1 MKEANMAKLN
11 GQFIPVPRWVLE
23 YLGQD
28 AVALCVLI
36 HALTYM
42 NGDRQDITTSYDHL
56 AELTGYDRRTVIRA
70 MNRIE
75 SSGALVKTVR
85 RSKTGRNMTNLYRVD
100 FNNPT
105 SRSSVTGDTS
115 SSVTADTSGVSLES
129 PSEGVTADTQSREIN
144 LNLEGKPKKRKKD
157 ALFLSDPRWQRQ
169 FKTANESESK

>member
-1 MKEANMAKLN
+1 MAKLN

-23 YLGQD
+23 YLGKD

-42 NGDRQDITTSYDHL
+42 SGDRQEITTSYDHL

-75 SSGALVKTVR
+75 ASGAVVKTVR
-85 RSKTGRNMTNLYRVD
+85 KSKTGRNMTNLYQVD
-100 FNNPT
+100 FNNPIT
-105 SRSSVTGDTS
+105 RSSVTGDTI
-115 SSVTADTSGVSLES
+115 SSVTGDTSGVSLGT

-144 LNLEGKPKKRKKD
+144 LNLEGKQKRKKKD

-169 FKTANESESK
+169 LKTSQ

>member
-1 MKEANMAKLN
+1 MAKLN

-23 YLGQD
+23 YLGKD

-42 NGDRQDITTSYDHL
+42 SGDRQEITTSYDHL

-75 SSGALVKTVR
+75 ASGAVVKTVR
-85 RSKTGRNMTNLYRVD
+85 KSKTGRNMTNLYQVD
-100 FNNPT
+100 FNNPIT
-105 SRSSVTGDTS
+105 LSSVTGDTISSVTGDTS
-115 SSVTADTSGVSLES
+115 GVSLGT

-144 LNLEGKPKKRKKD
+144 LNLEGKQKRKKKD

-169 FKTANESESK
+169 LKTPQ

>member
-1 MKEANMAKLN
+1 MAKLN

-23 YLGQD
+23 YLGKD

-42 NGDRQDITTSYDHL
+42 SGDRQEITTSYDHL

-75 SSGALVKTVR
+75 ASGAVVKTVR
-85 RSKTGRNMTNLYRVD
+85 KSKTGRNMTNLYQVD
-100 FNNPT
+100 FNNPIT
-105 SRSSVTGDTS
+105 RSSVTGDTI
-115 SSVTADTSGVSLES
+115 SSVTGDTSGVSLGT
-129 PSEGVTADTQSREIN
+129 PSEGVTTDTQSREIN
-144 LNLEGKPKKRKKD
+144 LNLEGKQKRKKKD

-169 FKTANESESK
+169 LKTPQ

>member
-1 MKEANMAKLN
+1 MAKLN

-23 YLGQD
+23 YLGKD

-42 NGDRQDITTSYDHL
+42 SGDRQEITTSYDHL

-75 SSGALVKTVR
+75 ASGAVVKTVR
-85 RSKTGRNMTNLYRVD
+85 KSKTGRNMTNLYQVD
-100 FNNPT
+100 FNNPIT
-105 SRSSVTGDTS
+105 RSSVTGDTI
-115 SSVTADTSGVSLES
+115 SSVTGDTSGVSLLT

-144 LNLEGKPKKRKKD
+144 LNLEGKQKKKKKD

-169 FKTANESESK
+169 LKTPQ

>member
-1 MKEANMAKLN
+1 MAKLN
-11 GQFIPVPRWVLE
+11 GQFIPVPRWDLE

-42 NGDRQDITTSYDHL
+42 SGDRQEITTSYDHL

-75 SSGALVKTVR
+75 ASGAVVKTVR
-85 RSKTGRNMTNLYRVD
+85 KSKTGRNMTNLYQVD
-100 FNNPT
+100 FNNPIT
-105 SRSSVTGDTS
+105 RSSVTGDTI
-115 SSVTADTSGVSLES
+115 SSVTGDTSGVSLGT

-144 LNLEGKPKKRKKD
+144 LNLEGKQKRKKKD

-169 FKTANESESK
+169 LKTPQ

>member
-1 MKEANMAKLN
+1 MAKLN

-23 YLGQD
+23 YLGKD

-42 NGDRQDITTSYDHL
+42 SGDRQEITTSYDHL

-75 SSGALVKTVR
+75 ASGAVVKTVR
-85 RSKTGRNMTNLYRVD
+85 KSKTGRNMTNLYQVD
-100 FNNPT
+100 FNNPIT
-105 SRSSVTGDTS
+105 RSSVTGDTI
-115 SSVTADTSGVSLES
+115 SSVTGDTSGVSLGT

-144 LNLEGKPKKRKKD
+144 LNLEGKQKRKKND

-169 FKTANESESK
+169 LKTPQ

>member
-1 MKEANMAKLN
+1 MAKLN

-75 SSGALVKTVR
+75 SSGAVIKTVR
-85 RSKTGRNMTNLYRVD
+85 KGKTGRSMTNLYRVD
-100 FNNPT
+100 FNNPN
-105 SRSSVTGDTS
+105 SRRGDTVDTPRGVTG
-115 SSVTADTSGVSLES
+115 DTSGVSLES
-129 PSEGVTADTQSREIN
+129 PSEGVTADTQSRETN
-144 LNLEGKPKKRKKD
+144 LYLEGKSKKRKKD

-169 FKTANESESK
+169 LKIVKESEQK

>member
-1 MKEANMAKLN
+1 MAKLN

-23 YLGQD
+23 YLGKD

-42 NGDRQDITTSYDHL
+42 SGDRQEITTSYDHL

-75 SSGALVKTVR
+75 ASGAVVKTVR
-85 RSKTGRNMTNLYRVD
+85 KSKTGRNMTNLYQVD
-100 FNNPT
+100 FNNPIT
-105 SRSSVTGDTS
+105 RSSVTGDTI
-115 SSVTADTSGVSLES
+115 SSVTGDTSGVSLGT

-144 LNLEGKPKKRKKD
+144 LNLEGKQKRKKKD

-169 FKTANESESK
+169 LKTPQ